1 MNKSLTIPVQTPAM
15 VLFYIHVH
23 VFPFDFLGICMYIVH
38 MCKYKNMEENPIQYH
53 NLWFFFFNK
62 DIKKRIDLTLP
73 ATLCNIHLKIM

>member
-15 VLFYIHVH
+15 VLFYIH

-53 NLWFFFFNK
+53 NL
-62 DIKKRIDLTLP
+62 
-73 ATLCNIHLKIM
+73 